1 MDVNKNQELYWRE
14 RALNIDSKRNVSI
27 ADPWQRDIELNFF
40 LQYLSKT
47 DNVLEIGCGNGY
59 MSPALSSRAAFV
71 NAIDFLPEMIERAK
85 KENEGILNVKF
96 EVGDACNLEF
106 PDNSFDKIVCTR
118 VLINMSDGLL
128 QMKAIKEFSRVLK
141 PNGELLILE
150 GILESF
156 DYLNEY
162 RSILDLQPIYPAQVN
177 NYLNHDFFKSIIAT
191 YFDELTNFDIG
202 FYDLITRVLL
212 PFSNVETESKIHEK
226 IREGLYRLGIAD
238 NKSFAK
244 FSRLYGGRYKK
255 VPIIINE

>member
-1 MDVNKNQELYWRE
+1 MDVDKNQELYWRE
-14 RALNIDSKRNVSI
+14 RALNINSKRNVSI

-59 MSPALSSRAAFV
+59 MSPELSSRVTFV
-71 NAIDFLPEMIERAK
+71 NAIDFLPEMVERAK

-118 VLINMSDGLL
+118 VLINMSDQSL
-128 QMKAIKEFSRVLK
+128 QKKAIKEFNRVLK

-156 DYLNEY
+156 EYLNKY
-162 RSILDLQPIYPAQVN
+162 RSILELKPIYPAEVN
-177 NYLNHDFFKSIIAT
+177 NYLNHDFFKSIVAT
-191 YFDELTNFDIG
+191 YFDELTNFNIG
-202 FYDLITRVLL
+202 VYDLITRVLL
-212 PFSNVETESKIHEK
+212 PFSNVETESYIHDK
-226 IREGLYRLGIAD
+226 IREGLYRLGIAE

-255 VPIIINE
+255 VPILSDK